1 MKKTEFIQFITDVAK
16 EYGTV
21 ETQEVVKPDV
31 TYTGLYVKR
40 NGASPVVNVDA
51 LWNDYCN
58 ETLSLNEV
66 EDMVKEILTSE
77 PPKLDPTWITDWE
90 KARRRLTIRVFEE
103 NPGGL
108 YDEFRGAYF
117 CPYIN
122 VIEGGGVRVTQEIL
136 AMWED
141 AGVRRDTVFATA
153 AMNTALN
160 MVEDLE

>member
-21 ETQEVVKPDV
+21 ATQEVVKPDGN
-31 TYTGLYVKR
+31 YTGLYVKSD
-40 NGASPVVNVDA
+40 GASPVVNVDA
-51 LWNDYCN
+51 LWNAYLD
-58 ETLSLNEV
+58 ETLSLDGVVDE
-66 EDMVKEILTSE
+66 VKEILTSE
-77 PPKLDPTWITDWE
+77 PPKLDLTWITDWE
-90 KARRRLTIRVFEE
+90 KARRRLTLRVFEE

-108 YDEFRGAYF
+108 YDEFSGVYF
-117 CPYIN
+117 CPYIT
-122 VIEGGGVRVTQEIL
+122 VIEAGGVRVTPEIL

-141 AGVRRDTVFATA
+141 AGVSRDTVFETA